1 MTLLRFFF
9 PGLLLLAAC
18 QSKPE
23 PAAEAPAEAPAKPA
37 SADKISL
44 SAEQVR
50 AAGISTGGFAWR
62 NMTNAVQANGT
73 IEVPPQNRVDI
84 SAVMG
89 GYVQSV
95 QVLTG
100 QRVAKGATVAIL
112 RHPDYLKV
120 QQDYLQSRAR
130 VAFLRQELDRQQTL
144 DAEDVGAKRKL
155 QQAQADYATEQ
166 AAQRA
171 LAAQVQMLGLSV
183 ARLNTGYISPT
194 VALTTPLGG
203 YVTAVNMNPGQF
215 VNPQDVLVEI
225 LDRSDLHLELKV
237 FERDI
242 ARVKVGQR
250 ILFTIPNRQTGE
262 EMVARVFLVG
272 RAFNPEARTVTVHA
286 HLEPNREDLIPG
298 QYVRGSIQTEGSRQR
313 TLPED
318 AIIQAG
324 EISYVFAQTAA
335 AGQPTFHRYKA
346 ATGASDGG
354 TVAVTLLEP
363 VPDTL
368 KMVQHGAYFL
378 QAELAKGSGEG
389 E

>member
-1 MTLLRFFF
+1 MYILRFLF
-9 PGLLLLAAC
+9 PGLVLLASC
-18 QSKPE
+18 QPQSDV
-23 PAAEAPAEAPAKPA
+23 PAETTATPAKPA
-37 SADKISL
+37 NADEISL
-44 SAEQVR
+44 STEQVR
-50 AAGISTGGFAWR
+50 AAGISIGGFAWR
-62 NMTNAVQANGT
+62 NMTTAVQANGT
-73 IEVPPQNRVDI
+73 IDVPPQNRVDI

-89 GYVQSV
+89 GYVQAV
-95 QVLTG
+95 QILPG
-100 QRVAKGATVAIL
+100 QRVPKGATVAIL
-112 RHPDYLKV
+112 RHPDYLKL
-120 QQDYLQSRAR
+120 QQEYLQSRAR
-130 VAFLRQELDRQQTL
+130 VAFLRQELERQQTL

-166 AAQRA
+166 AAQRS

-183 ARLNTGYISPT
+183 SKLNTGTISPT
-194 VALTTPLGG
+194 VALKTPLGG
-203 YVTAVNMNPGQF
+203 YVTAVNMNPGQY
-215 VNPQDVLVEI
+215 VTPQDVLVEI

-272 RAFNPEARTVTVHA
+272 RAFSPEARTVSVHA

-324 EISYVFAQTAA
+324 DISYVFAQTST
-335 AGQPTFHRYKA
+335 AGQPAFHRYKVK
-346 ATGASDGG
+346 TGPSEDG

-363 VPDTL
+363 VPDTVR
-368 KMVQHGAYFL
+368 MVQHGAYFL
-378 QAELAKGSGEG
+378 QAELTKGSSE
-389 E
+389 EE